1 MIMNSSC
8 QILSVLITKDQR
20 NEIYRYEV
28 PILVRQS
35 NKERMEQ
42 SGGIYKDAL
51 TYLILERS
59 MTFDRRIRFF
69 VNQDIAKIM
78 RRIV

>member
-1 MIMNSSC
+1 MHGTIG
-8 QILSVLITKDQR
+8 
-20 NEIYRYEV
+20 
-28 PILVRQS
+28 
-35 NKERMEQ
+35 
-42 SGGIYKDAL
+42 GGIYKNAL

-59 MTFDRRIRFF
+59 MTFDRRLRYF

>member
-1 MIMNSSC
+1 M
-8 QILSVLITKDQR
+8 
-20 NEIYRYEV
+20 RYTDMKFRYWSDRLRV
-28 PILVRQS
+28 NGTI
-35 NKERMEQ
+35 
-42 SGGIYKDAL
+42 GGGRYKDAL

-59 MTFDRRIRFF
+59 MTFDRRLRFF

>member
-1 MIMNSSC
+1 MRNTDMKFRYWSDR
-8 QILSVLITKDQR
+8 QIKSKWNNR
-20 NEIYRYEV
+20 
-28 PILVRQS
+28 
-35 NKERMEQ
+35 
-42 SGGIYKDAL
+42 GGGRYKDAL

-59 MTFDRRIRFF
+59 MTFDRRLRFF

>member
-1 MIMNSSC
+1 M
-8 QILSVLITKDQR
+8 R
-20 NEIYRYEV
+20 AYRYR
-28 PILVRQS
+28 IRFWSDDQIKRAW
-35 NKERMEQ
+35 NNR
-42 SGGIYKDAL
+42 GGIYKNAL

-59 MTFDRRIRFF
+59 MTFDRRLRYF

>member
-1 MIMNSSC
+1 MRHTDMKFQYWSDS
-8 QILSVLITKDQR
+8 QIKSAWNNR
-20 NEIYRYEV
+20 
-28 PILVRQS
+28 
-35 NKERMEQ
+35 
-42 SGGIYKDAL
+42 GGIYKNAL

-59 MTFDRRIRFF
+59 MTFDRRLRYF

>member
-1 MIMNSSC
+1 MRHTDKKFRYWSDR
-8 QILSVLITKDQR
+8 QIKSAWNNR
-20 NEIYRYEV
+20 
-28 PILVRQS
+28 
-35 NKERMEQ
+35 
-42 SGGIYKDAL
+42 GGIYKNAL

-59 MTFDRRIRFF
+59 MTFDRRLRYF